1 MAMIENVVRWI
12 IGFSAFVAMILF
24 FVVLMA
30 LRNVSRSIETNAW
43 VNHTYATREEAIS
56 VVSSLNAAE
65 AGLRTFLLTGN
76 ARDRLA
82 YRQAFSDLAEHVDA
96 LKALTRQAPEQYR
109 QVLGM
114 EQLLGQRAELA
125 REALRI
131 RQEGTSAD
139 LAAFLAHDAGE
150 EAVHKIARQIDLFC
164 HEQGELLSQRDRA
177 FFLQSQTTRWTVM
190 IGLGLDLLLLCGGA
204 WLILD
209 DLRAKQ
215 RVTDTMRQTNEQLET
230 RVRERTAELAATN
243 ARLSSENLERQWTN
257 QALEHQLRYNQLIV
271 DSISDLVLV
280 VTKALN
286 ISRINPAVTHLT
298 GLSAASLINQPL
310 SRIVR
315 LAGSGEGGTR
325 RDPVA
330 QSLKEGHDLRGLAAF
345 VEDEHGRQ
353 QAVEFAMYP
362 LRDRDR
368 VVGGIVTLK
377 IIQAG
382 TDAGA

>member
-1 MAMIENVVRWI
+1 
-12 IGFSAFVAMILF
+12 
-24 FVVLMA
+24 
-30 LRNVSRSIETNAW
+30 
-43 VNHTYATREEAIS
+43 
-56 VVSSLNAAE
+56 
-65 AGLRTFLLTGN
+65 
-76 ARDRLA
+76 
-82 YRQAFSDLAEHVDA
+82 
-96 LKALTRQAPEQYR
+96 
-109 QVLGM
+109 
-114 EQLLGQRAELA
+114 
-125 REALRI
+125 
-131 RQEGTSAD
+131 
-139 LAAFLAHDAGE
+139 
-150 EAVHKIARQIDLFC
+150 
-164 HEQGELLSQRDRA
+164 
-177 FFLQSQTTRWTVM
+177 M